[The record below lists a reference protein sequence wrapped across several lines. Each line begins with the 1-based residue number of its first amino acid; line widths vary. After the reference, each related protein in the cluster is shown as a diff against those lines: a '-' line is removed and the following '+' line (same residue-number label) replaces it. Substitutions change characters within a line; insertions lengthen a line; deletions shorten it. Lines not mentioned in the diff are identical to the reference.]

1 MSKLLTVFGA
11 TGAQGGS
18 VIRAVLADDVLSKE
32 YKIRGIT
39 RDVSKPASQ
48 ALAEKGV
55 EVVAADMSS
64 KETLT
69 AALKDSHT
77 VFLVTTPDFMS
88 GGGSQELPHGKNVAD
103 VASDLG
109 VKHLIYSSLL
119 HVTETTGGRLKHVV
133 HFDDKAE
140 VERYIRSKDIPS
152 TFVLPGYFM
161 SNFTTLQMIKKG
173 DDGVYSLAYPVG
185 DKAKFP
191 LIDTPSDLG
200 KYVVAAIRKEPEVLG
215 KQILAAAGYY
225 TPTQIVSE
233 FEEVVGKPARF
244 VAIDAATYK
253 SFLPEPLAEEML
265 ENHLFIEEPGY
276 YNGQDLKESLD
287 LLASVGL
294 QPTTW
299 KEFLEAHKAE
309 F

>member
-18 VIRAVLADDVLSKE
+18 VIQAVLADEVLSKE
-32 YKIRGIT
+32 FKIRGIT
-39 RDVSKPASQ
+39 RDVSKPAAQ
-48 ALAEKGV
+48 ALVQKGI
-55 EVVAADMSS
+55 EVVAADMNS
-64 KETLT
+64 KETLVD
-69 AALKDSHT
+69 ALKNSHT

-88 GGGSQELPHGKNVAD
+88 GSQELPHGKNVAD

-109 VKHLIYSSLL
+109 IKHLIYSSLL
-119 HVTETTGGRLKHVV
+119 HVTETTEGRLKHVV

-161 SNFTTLQMIKKG
+161 SNFTALQMIKKG
-173 DDGVYSLAYPVG
+173 DDGVYSLAYPVS

-200 KYVVAAIRKEPEVLG
+200 KYVVAAIRKQPEVLG
-215 KQILAAAGYY
+215 KQILAASGYY

-244 VAIDAATYK
+244 VPIDAATYK
-253 SFLPEPLAEEML
+253 SFLPEPLADEML

-276 YNGQDLKESLD
+276 YNGQDLEESLG
-287 LLASVGL
+287 LLSSVGL

>member
-18 VIRAVLADDVLSKE
+18 VIQAVLADEVLSKE
-32 YKIRGIT
+32 FKIRGIT
-39 RDVSKPASQ
+39 RDVSKPAAQ
-48 ALAEKGV
+48 ALARKGV

-64 KETLT
+64 KETLVD
-69 AALKDSHT
+69 ALKDSHT
-77 VFLVTTPDFMS
+77 VFLVTTPDFLS
-88 GGGSQELPHGKNVAD
+88 GRSQELPHGKNVTD

-119 HVTETTGGRLKHVV
+119 HVTEITEGRLEHVV

-161 SNFTTLQMIKKG
+161 SNFTALQMIKKG
-173 DDGVYSLAYPVG
+173 DDGVYSLAYPVR
-185 DKAKFP
+185 DKARFP
-191 LIDTPSDLG
+191 LIDAVSDLG
-200 KYVVAAIRKEPEVLG
+200 KYVVATIRKQPEVLG

-225 TPTQIVSE
+225 TPTRIVSE
-233 FEEVVGKPARF
+233 FEEVIGKPARF
-244 VAIDAATYK
+244 VPIDAATYK
-253 SFLPEPLAEEML
+253 SYLPDPLADEML
-265 ENHLFIEEPGY
+265 ENHLFIEESGY

-287 LLASVGL
+287 LLSNVGL